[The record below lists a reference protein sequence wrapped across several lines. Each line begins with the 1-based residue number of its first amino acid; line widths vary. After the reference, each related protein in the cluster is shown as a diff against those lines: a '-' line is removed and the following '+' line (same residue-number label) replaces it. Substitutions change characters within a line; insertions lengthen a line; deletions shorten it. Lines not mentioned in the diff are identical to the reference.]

1 MRASA
6 RKQPRETFAGGVTR
20 AGLSHAGAR
29 HRLGPRS
36 QECCSLAQSQPP
48 PPRSTPRP
56 PRQRAGGAWPSKT
69 GRRQPGKAART
80 EAGGFAPK
88 KNSTRKKN
96 SPAAPRPRGPSRAL
110 LCNTTQRYNI
120 VEKYSSLDMINWM
133 NVQHNLSHYES
144 ICSCTMSINTPST
157 PQAARGSSPSPCQNF
172 GILHNFWPLEG
183 APPIS
188 GLCSGTCFP
197 YASVVRRGGPR
208 PSVALG
214 IRLHTLPLE
223 PEAVRT
229 VLVPLRVWAGTR
241 LGSPWPRRAPPGP
254 PPLRLSVPS
263 GTCASAASMS
273 RPASARPRAC
283 ARRRP
288 RSPWPPRRPTL
299 AGARA
304 PVAAGPD
311 VARRGY
317 RSARP
322 RLRACAAGAVPHTAS
337 LCVRG
342 QLGPLLTGFPT
353 PLPRSSGCRRRP
365 CPPHAVPHAGQE
377 RARPRP
383 ATRVRLCCG
392 V

>member
-1 MRASA
+1 MCSTTCHIMKASA
-6 RKQPRETFAGGVTR
+6 V
-20 AGLSHAGAR
+20 
-29 HRLGPRS
+29 
-36 QECCSLAQSQPP
+36 AQCQSI
-48 PPRSTPRP
+48 
-56 PRQRAGGAWPSKT
+56 
-69 GRRQPGKAART
+69 
-80 EAGGFAPK
+80 
-88 KNSTRKKN
+88 
-96 SPAAPRPRGPSRAL
+96 PRPRRKPPAGRAL
-110 LCNTTQRYNI
+110 RPARTSGFCTIFGRWRALPQFRVC
-120 VEKYSSLDMINWM
+120 VWDVFSL
-133 NVQHNLSHYES
+133 
-144 ICSCTMSINTPST
+144 
-157 PQAARGSSPSPCQNF
+157 R
-172 GILHNFWPLEG
+172 
-183 APPIS
+183 
-188 GLCSGTCFP
+188 LCSK
-197 YASVVRRGGPR
+197 AWGPT
-208 PSVALG
+208 ALRCLG
-214 IRLHTLPLE
+214 HPPHTLPLE

-263 GTCASAASMS
+263 GTCASAASMP

-311 VARRGY
+311 VARREY

-337 LCVRG
+337 LCVSGG